1 MNVLHIPVTANV
13 SVVGN
18 VGGLKTEHLSHAKLL
33 LKYEK
38 PAYLRINP
46 NIFNHVLPPVFYIYH
61 LSSV

>member
-1 MNVLHIPVTANV
+1 MLVPNG

-18 VGGLKTEHLSHAKLL
+18 VGELKTEHLSHGKLL

-46 NIFNHVLPPVFYIYH
+46 NIFNHVLPTGLFIDILH
-61 LSSV
+61 FK